1 MAVTP
6 DAWQRGDAYERFMGR
21 WSRRAGRAFLSWLRA
36 DHGGRWLD
44 VGCGTGA
51 LVGTA
56 IEVANPSEI
65 VGVDPSL
72 GFIDAAREEVDDPRA
87 RFELGDALRLRYP
100 EGRFDVVVSGLMLN
114 FVPVP
119 VAAVA
124 EMARVAAPGGVVAS
138 YVWDYT
144 EGMGMLRYFWDAA
157 VAIDAAAEVLDEGRR
172 FPWCRPEPLRAIWR
186 SSLTDVIVRPIELAT
201 VFSDFDDYWQP
212 FLGGQGPAATYVK
225 SLSVDHRSRLR
236 SELRDRLPI
245 ETDGSITLGARA
257 WAVRGSSP
265 VRPTA
270 PA

>member
-1 MAVTP
+1 MAVAR
-6 DAWQRGDAYERFMGR
+6 DAWERGDAYERFMGR

-36 DHGGRWLD
+36 GDGGRWLD

-51 LVGTA
+51 LTGTA
-56 IEVANPSEI
+56 VEVANPSEV

-72 GFIDAAREEVDDPRA
+72 RFIHTARERVDDSRV
-87 RFELGDALRLRYP
+87 RFEPGDALRLRFAD
-100 EGRFDVVVSGLMLN
+100 GRFDVVVSGLMLN

-119 VAAVA
+119 GAAVA
-124 EMARVAAPGGVVAS
+124 EMARVAAPGGVVAA

-144 EGMGMLRYFWDAA
+144 EGMGMLRHFWDAA
-157 VAIDAAAEVLDEGRR
+157 VAVDPAAEILDEGRR

-186 SSLTDVIVRPIELAT
+186 ASLTDVVVRPIEMT
-201 VFSDFDDYWQP
+201 MVFTDFDDYWQP
-212 FLGGQGPAATYVK
+212 LLGGQGPAATYVT
-225 SLSVDHRSRLR
+225 SLSADHRSRLR
-236 SELRDRLPI
+236 GELRDRLPV

-270 PA
+270 PV